1 MGSAIRWG
9 RPWRSMFLQLQPLK
23 RPVPWVEVSSR
34 RPSSPQEG
42 DDHAGLKVCGRSLR
56 QASLGTLVGEVRRQQ
71 YGSDAD
77 VEMGSARV
85 RQRSLNA
92 LKLDHDNMGLHSLY
106 VNDAIRGYFEAV
118 QLGVFWNVF
127 NNIYNITTRYVW
139 IIIWSYTV
147 QKFCLWKYIIVKKY
161 KLKTKLH
168 KNIA

>member
-1 MGSAIRWG
+1 M
-9 RPWRSMFLQLQPLK
+9 
-23 RPVPWVEVSSR
+23 
-34 RPSSPQEG
+34 
-42 DDHAGLKVCGRSLR
+42 CGRSLR
-56 QASLGTLVGEVRRQQ
+56 QATQGTLVGEVRRQQ

-106 VNDAIRGYFEAV
+106 VNDAIRGEFEAV
-118 QLGVFWNVF
+118 QLRVFRNVF

-147 QKFCLWKYIIVKKY
+147 QSFVNENTLKLRSTNSKKNYIKI
-161 KLKTKLH
+161 LH
-168 KNIA
+168 KIITPLLSLIITFKTTQDRCVWQVQRIWQQN